1 MSIAAVFILV
11 INRNDHDGLHSI
23 AFVSESY
30 ESHHKLDIYLL
41 GSARLGMEEG
51 EG

>member
-1 MSIAAVFILV
+1 MSLAAVFILV
-11 INRNDHDGLHSI
+11 INRNDDDGLHSI
-23 AFVSESY
+23 AFASESY

-41 GSARLGMEEG
+41 GNARLEMDEG